1 MKKNGDI
8 EPVEVFAGT
17 IWAAEMVKSLLE
29 NAEIEAFLIDE
40 NTGTLAPWYTSPG
53 GAGSVKVVV
62 SSLDFEEA
70 RSIVTEYEDNI
81 RTSEL

>member
-1 MKKNGDI
+1 MNPDNNN

-17 IWAAEMVKSLLE
+17 AWHAGLLKSLLE

-40 NTGTLAPWYTSPG
+40 IIGTLNPWWTAPG

-62 SSLDFEEA
+62 DPANYDKAML
-70 RSIVTEYEDNI
+70 IVTEFESNM
-81 RTSEL
+81 REE